1 MTSHGARLEY
11 DPHMENCSYWG
22 MNFKK
27 DPIMQKDLLVRIIL
41 GIDQLI
47 SQMLGSRSIVG
58 VEATQFCEVG
68 LQMSSSLTTVV
79 TEDLKG

>member
-1 MTSHGARLEY
+1 
-11 DPHMENCSYWG
+11 
-22 MNFKK
+22 
-27 DPIMQKDLLVRIIL
+27 MQKDLLVRIIL

-58 VEATQFCEVG
+58 VEATQFCEVE

>member
-1 MTSHGARLEY
+1 
-11 DPHMENCSYWG
+11 
-22 MNFKK
+22 
-27 DPIMQKDLLVRIIL
+27 MQKDLLVRIIL